1 MFPRVSVSPAAGSKL
16 IVRPPLRAPFVFIML
31 RIAFRPTPLY
41 SHSCELPYMFSL
53 LRPVRALYCAFPD
66 ANPCGSYCYKLF
78 GIAGKVNS
86 FVFKQIRTLSQKHPG
101 WGVHRSVFPRLCTL
115 QPSGSDRSTGGKLP
129 RPGARCHNS
138 TLRTTRLAHALATHH
153 FWHRSPPAPLLLG
166 VTHDGTS

>member
-1 MFPRVSVSPAAGSKL
+1 MFPRVSVSPAAGSTL

-53 LRPVRALYCAFPD
+53 LRPVRALYYAFPD

-86 FVFKQIRTLSQKHPG
+86 FVFKQIRSLSQKHPG
-101 WGVHRSVFPRLCTL
+101 WGVHRSVFSQTL
-115 QPSGSDRSTGGKLP
+115 HSATIGLRSVHRWQVAASRT
-129 RPGARCHNS
+129 RCHNS
-138 TLRTTRLAHALATHH
+138 PLRTTRSAARACHSPFLASLASRTA
-153 FWHRSPPAPLLLG
+153 SLG
-166 VTHDGTS
+166 GNT